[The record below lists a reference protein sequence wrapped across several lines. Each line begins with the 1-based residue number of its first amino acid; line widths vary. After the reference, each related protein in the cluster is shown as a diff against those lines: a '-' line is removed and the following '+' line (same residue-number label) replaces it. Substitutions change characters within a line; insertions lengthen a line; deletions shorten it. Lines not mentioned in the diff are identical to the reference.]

1 MKGLV
6 LGVAI
11 ALVIAGC
18 VVHRLMGP
26 RLTGTCE
33 GACAH
38 YTECKPGHP
47 DGDRLRCNVECPEV
61 FSDRDSLMAF
71 ESLACSDAVEYVDGR
86 APRAAGVRRR

>member
-1 MKGLV
+1 VRGALLGL
-6 LGVAI
+6 AI
-11 ALVIAGC
+11 ALLITGC

-47 DGDRLRCNVECPEV
+47 DGDRMRCNVECPEV

-71 ESLACSDAVEYVDGR
+71 ESLACSDAVEFVDGR